1 MLSKNKDQSTF
12 FPLTNNQPEF
22 FTMRIND
29 RTKFNRLLPKYP
41 KSMKIVSC
49 WHSIELILKWVE
61 KVEYL
66 EIVVGDSLVNGY
78 KKQLHQKLN
87 EFEKLYQLQ
96 KEGRFNIFVTSE
108 KQIHAKLYIFEN
120 DNEIVA
126 LNGSLNFT
134 KSGIE
139 AKHQKN
145 YIWGKKFTKEVKY
158 DDLNKIQDDYEWMKS
173 MCYPFFG
180 DYEDLL
186 AKNPDEDKKDL
197 AIRFLEADLI
207 SDEHEMSVA
216 ISDMKKNIL
225 SGDIDLDAPYVVK
238 LNPAIGKK
246 NIEKMD
252 AVLSKFGGT
261 RSDNRISI
269 EPRGFLNHKNTTFP
283 NMEVDLEK
291 EIVTIGIS
299 GERKILTDNSF
310 TPEEIDSYLNHIES
324 YIKTV
329 KLAKNKNERNAMLS
343 VYEALLYF
351 FWAPFADEYHKQRQ
365 KIVGGFSNKRG
376 PDILHLYG
384 PSSNGKTAFF
394 TFASKMLT
402 GEIIEAIPG
411 DDFDKRHVQGL
422 LSYKSNY
429 PIMYDDLPSRKWN
442 RDGPTQLIKS
452 YWDAWYDPK
461 FPYPQLIL
469 SSNETCPNGPL
480 KRRILEIEFE
490 MKFDETTENEKA
502 FNNLLACNNP
512 IFKIFSK
519 VFLRKLKN
527 AKEGDFENQLHLAK
541 LCFKELYK
549 KAGRSIPDFF
559 PENQLE
565 SYIDSGKQ
573 KWSELINQ
581 ASKAKIR
588 NKGSAV
594 QVQFDQDMAIA
605 PAKYGFTDEIT
616 KYINYLPNNMMYTR
630 NGTLL
635 TIDSGQD
642 FLEWFGPVTRLG
654 KMKRWFTGG

>member
-1 MLSKNKDQSTF
+1 MLSKESEQSLFLPTS
-12 FPLTNNQPEF
+12 NNHPEF

-41 KSMKIVSC
+41 KSMKIISC
-49 WHSIELILKWVE
+49 WHSIELILEWVE

-78 KKQLHQKLN
+78 KKQLHQKMN

-96 KEGRFNIFVTSE
+96 KEGRFKIFVTSE
-108 KQIHAKLYIFEN
+108 KQIHSKLYIFEN

-145 YIWGKKFTKEVKY
+145 YIWGKKFTKGVKY
-158 DDLNKIQDDYEWMKS
+158 DDLNKIQEDYEWMKS

-180 DYEDLL
+180 DYEELI
-186 AKNPDEDKKDL
+186 AKNPEVDRKDL
-197 AIRFLEADLI
+197 TVQFLEADLI
-207 SDEHEMSVA
+207 TDEHEMNVA
-216 ISDMKKNIL
+216 ISDMKKDIL

-238 LNPAIGKK
+238 LNPVMGKK

-252 AVLSKFGGT
+252 TFLSKFGGT

-283 NMEVDLEK
+283 NMEIDMEK
-291 EIVTIGIS
+291 ELVTIGIS
-299 GERKILTDNSF
+299 GERKILTNDSYS
-310 TPEEIDSYLNHIES
+310 PEEINTYLNHIEN
-324 YIKTV
+324 YIETV
-329 KLAKNKNERNAMLS
+329 RLAKNKNERNAMLS

-411 DDFDKRHVQGL
+411 DDFAKAHVLGL
-422 LSYKSNY
+422 LSYRSNY
-429 PIMYDDLPSRKWN
+429 PIIYDDLPSRKWN
-442 RDGPTQLIKS
+442 GDGPTQLIKS

-461 FPYPQLIL
+461 FPYPQLII
-469 SSNETCPNGPL
+469 SSNDTCPNGPL

-490 MKFDETTENEKA
+490 MKFDETTENEKI
-502 FNNLLACNNP
+502 FNDLLAYNNP
-512 IFKIFSK
+512 IFEIFSK

-527 AKEGDFENQLHLAK
+527 ANEDDFENQLHLAK
-541 LCFKELYK
+541 QCFKELYK
-549 KAGRSIPDFF
+549 LADRDIPDFF
-559 PENQLE
+559 PDNQLE
-565 SYIDSGKQ
+565 FYIDSGKQ

-588 NKGSAV
+588 KKGSTV

-605 PAKYGFTDEIT
+605 PAKYGSTDEIT

-642 FLEWFGPVTRLG
+642 FLEWFGPITRIG
-654 KMKRWFTGG
+654 KMKRWIAGR

>member
-1 MLSKNKDQSTF
+1 MF
-12 FPLTNNQPEF
+12 FPTSNNHPEF
-22 FTMRIND
+22 FTLKIED
-29 RTKFNRLLPKYP
+29 RRNFNKLLTKYP

-49 WHSIELILKWVE
+49 WHSIDLILECLE
-61 KVEYL
+61 KVEYM
-66 EIVVGDSLVNGY
+66 EIVVGDSLVTGY
-78 KKQLHQKLN
+78 KKQLHQKMN

-96 KEGRFNIFVTSE
+96 KEGRFKIFVTSE
-108 KQIHAKLYIFEN
+108 KQIHSKLYIFEN

-145 YIWGKKFTKEVKY
+145 YIWGKKFTKGVKY
-158 DDLNKIQDDYEWMKS
+158 DDLNKIQEDYEWMKS

-180 DYEDLL
+180 DYEELI
-186 AKNPDEDKKDL
+186 AKNPEVDRKDL
-197 AIRFLEADLI
+197 TVQFLEADLI
-207 SDEHEMSVA
+207 TDEHEMNVA
-216 ISDMKKNIL
+216 ISDMKKDIL

-238 LNPAIGKK
+238 LNPVMGKK

-252 AVLSKFGGT
+252 TFLSKFGGT

-283 NMEVDLEK
+283 NMEIDMEK
-291 EIVTIGIS
+291 ELVTIGIS
-299 GERKILTDNSF
+299 GERKILTNDSYS
-310 TPEEIDSYLNHIES
+310 PEEINTYLNHIEN
-324 YIKTV
+324 YIETV
-329 KLAKNKNERNAMLS
+329 RLAKNKNERNAMLS

-411 DDFDKRHVQGL
+411 DDFAKAHVLGL
-422 LSYKSNY
+422 LSYRSNY
-429 PIMYDDLPSRKWN
+429 PIIYDDLPSRKWN
-442 RDGPTQLIKS
+442 GDGPTQLIKS

-461 FPYPQLIL
+461 FPYPQLII
-469 SSNETCPNGPL
+469 SSNDTCPNGPL

-490 MKFDETTENEKA
+490 MKFDETTENEKI
-502 FNNLLACNNP
+502 FNDLLAYNNP
-512 IFKIFSK
+512 IFEIFSK

-527 AKEGDFENQLHLAK
+527 ANEDDFENQLHLAK
-541 LCFKELYK
+541 QCFKELYK
-549 KAGRSIPDFF
+549 LADRDIPDFF
-559 PENQLE
+559 PDNQLE
-565 SYIDSGKQ
+565 FYIDSGKQ

-588 NKGSAV
+588 KKGSTV

-605 PAKYGFTDEIT
+605 PAKYGSTDEIT

-642 FLEWFGPVTRLG
+642 FLEWFGPITRIG
-654 KMKRWFTGG
+654 KMKRWIAGR

>member
-1 MLSKNKDQSTF
+1 MLSKESEQSLF
-12 FPLTNNQPEF
+12 LPVSNNHPEF
-22 FTMRIND
+22 FTMRIDD

-41 KSMKIVSC
+41 KSMKIISC
-49 WHSIELILKWVE
+49 WHSIELILEWVE

-96 KEGRFNIFVTSE
+96 KEGRFKIFVTSE
-108 KQIHAKLYIFEN
+108 KQIHSKLYIFEN

-145 YIWGKKFTKEVKY
+145 YIWGKKFTKGVKY
-158 DDLNKIQDDYEWMKS
+158 DDLNKIQEDYEWMKS

-180 DYEDLL
+180 DYEELI
-186 AKNPDEDKKDL
+186 AKNPEVDRKDL
-197 AIRFLEADLI
+197 TVQFLEADLI
-207 SDEHEMSVA
+207 TDEHEMNVA
-216 ISDMKKNIL
+216 ISDMKKDIL

-238 LNPAIGKK
+238 LNPVMGKK

-252 AVLSKFGGT
+252 TFLSKFGGT

-283 NMEVDLEK
+283 NMEIDMEK
-291 EIVTIGIS
+291 ELVTIGIS
-299 GERKILTDNSF
+299 GERKILTNDSYS
-310 TPEEIDSYLNHIES
+310 PEEINTYLNHIEN
-324 YIKTV
+324 YIETV
-329 KLAKNKNERNAMLS
+329 RLAKNKNERNAMLS

-411 DDFDKRHVQGL
+411 DDFAKAHVLGL
-422 LSYKSNY
+422 LSYRSNY
-429 PIMYDDLPSRKWN
+429 PIIYDDLPSRKWN
-442 RDGPTQLIKS
+442 GDGPTQLIKS

-461 FPYPQLIL
+461 FPYPQLII
-469 SSNETCPNGPL
+469 SSNDTCPNGPL

-490 MKFDETTENEKA
+490 MKFDETTENEKI
-502 FNNLLACNNP
+502 FNDLLAYNNP
-512 IFKIFSK
+512 IFEIFSK

-527 AKEGDFENQLHLAK
+527 ANEDDFENQLHLAK
-541 LCFKELYK
+541 QCFKELYK
-549 KAGRSIPDFF
+549 LADRDIPDFF
-559 PENQLE
+559 PDNQLE
-565 SYIDSGKQ
+565 FYIDSGKQ

-588 NKGSAV
+588 KKGSTV

-605 PAKYGFTDEIT
+605 PAKYGSTDEIT

-642 FLEWFGPVTRLG
+642 FLEWFGPITRIG
-654 KMKRWFTGG
+654 KMKRWIAGG

>member
-1 MLSKNKDQSTF
+1 MLSKESEQSLFLPTS
-12 FPLTNNQPEF
+12 NNHPEF

-41 KSMKIVSC
+41 KSMKIISC
-49 WHSIELILKWVE
+49 WHSIELILEWVE

-78 KKQLHQKLN
+78 KKQLHQKMN

-96 KEGRFNIFVTSE
+96 KEGRFKIFVTSE
-108 KQIHAKLYIFEN
+108 KQIHSKLYIFEN

-145 YIWGKKFTKEVKY
+145 YIWGKKFTKGVKY
-158 DDLNKIQDDYEWMKS
+158 DDLNKIQEDYEWMKS

-180 DYEDLL
+180 DYEELI
-186 AKNPDEDKKDL
+186 AKNPEVDRKDL
-197 AIRFLEADLI
+197 TVQFLEADLI
-207 SDEHEMSVA
+207 TDEHEMNVA
-216 ISDMKKNIL
+216 ISDMKKDIL

-238 LNPAIGKK
+238 LNPVMGKK

-252 AVLSKFGGT
+252 TFLSKFGGT

-283 NMEVDLEK
+283 NMEIDMEK
-291 EIVTIGIS
+291 ELVTIGIS
-299 GERKILTDNSF
+299 GERKILTNDSYS
-310 TPEEIDSYLNHIES
+310 PEEINTYLNHIEN
-324 YIKTV
+324 YIETV
-329 KLAKNKNERNAMLS
+329 RLAKNKNERNAMLS

-411 DDFDKRHVQGL
+411 DDFAKAHVLGL
-422 LSYKSNY
+422 LSYRSNY
-429 PIMYDDLPSRKWN
+429 PIIYDDLPSRKWN
-442 RDGPTQLIKS
+442 GDGPTQLIKS

-461 FPYPQLIL
+461 FPYPQLII
-469 SSNETCPNGPL
+469 SSNDTCPNGPL

-490 MKFDETTENEKA
+490 MKFDETTENEKI
-502 FNNLLACNNP
+502 FNDLLAYNNP
-512 IFKIFSK
+512 IFEIFSK

-527 AKEGDFENQLHLAK
+527 ANEDDFENQLHLAK
-541 LCFKELYK
+541 QCFKELYK
-549 KAGRSIPDFF
+549 LADRDIPDFF
-559 PENQLE
+559 PDNQLE
-565 SYIDSGKQ
+565 FYIDSGKQ

-588 NKGSAV
+588 KKGSTV

-605 PAKYGFTDEIT
+605 PAKYGSTDEIT

-642 FLEWFGPVTRLG
+642 FLEWFGPITRIG
-654 KMKRWFTGG
+654 KMKRWIAGG